1 LSYGTANEFRHIKTS
16 DGIELVYQNKVKISE
31 KPRITFAKEA
41 YQLLLQTYDPN
52 EIEL

>member
-1 LSYGTANEFRHIKTS
+1 LSYGTANEFKHIKNS